1 MLGNKLFEGSFM
13 TNLLTIMQ
21 DGMDQ
26 AKVKTPRVADR
37 YTKLL
42 SSLYRPMLHLAG
54 SWTHGHRLNLYISD
68 PDLKKDSETS
78 IECLCLSLQSLFS
91 ELRSFPLGCVLQQ
104 DNTYREGKN
113 QFMAA
118 FMLIL
123 VAINV
128 FRFCVLGYLVVGHSS
143 QVNYEN
149 RVFTICAPMPLKTQP
164 S

>member
-1 MLGNKLFEGSFM
+1 MLGNKVFEGSFM

-54 SWTHGHRLNLYISD
+54 SWIHGHRLNLYISD

-118 FMLIL
+118 FMIIL

-149 RVFTICAPMPLKTQP
+149 RVLQYAHPCL
-164 S
+164 

>member
-1 MLGNKLFEGSFM
+1 MLGNKVVEGSFM

-26 AKVKTPRVADR
+26 AKVKTPRVAGR

-54 SWTHGHRLNLYISD
+54 SWIHGHRLNLYISD

-91 ELRSFPLGCVLQQ
+91 ELRSSLWDVSS
-104 DNTYREGKN
+104 NRIIHTERGK
-113 QFMAA
+113 
-118 FMLIL
+118 I
-123 VAINV
+123 
-128 FRFCVLGYLVVGHSS
+128 SS
-143 QVNYEN
+143 W
-149 RVFTICAPMPLKTQP
+149 LL